1 MADVVVEPSGLAPL
15 VLVREVRRMVG
26 PAVSAVE
33 GHFGVPMPPLTVVV
47 AGRSGL
53 ATWLLL
59 AAGWRRGSVRARAGY
74 WRSSF
79 TEAGAVC
86 GVTTVTRT
94 DRVLVGLNWRALK
107 GLSKEL
113 LYSVLVHELTH
124 AMQADRPGRREERR
138 ALVDCELGLVKH
150 SMGQVL
156 ALSAIDVLDEG
167 EAYAVQHALC
177 PGSDGIDE
185 YEAGPFDVAAMA
197 QQLDESVK
205 AWTAAALSYQ
215 TA

>member
-1 MADVVVEPSGLAPL
+1 MADVVVEPSGLAPFA
-15 VLVREVRRMVG
+15 LVREVRRMVG
-26 PAVSAVE
+26 PAVCAVE
-33 GHFGVPMPPLTVVV
+33 GHFGVPMPPVTVVV
-47 AGRSGL
+47 AARTGL
-53 ATWLLL
+53 ATSSLL
-59 AAGWRRGSVRARAGY
+59 AAGWRRGSVKARVGY

-79 TEAGAVC
+79 VEAGVVQ
-86 GVTTVTRT
+86 GITVVTRT

-107 GLSKEL
+107 RLSKDL

-138 ALVDCELGLVKH
+138 SLVDCELGLEKH
-150 SMGQVL
+150 PMGQVL
-156 ALSAIDVLDEG
+156 ALSAINALDEA
-167 EAYAVQHALC
+167 EAYAVEHALC
-177 PGSDGIDE
+177 PGSDRIDE

-197 QQLDESVK
+197 EQLDESVK